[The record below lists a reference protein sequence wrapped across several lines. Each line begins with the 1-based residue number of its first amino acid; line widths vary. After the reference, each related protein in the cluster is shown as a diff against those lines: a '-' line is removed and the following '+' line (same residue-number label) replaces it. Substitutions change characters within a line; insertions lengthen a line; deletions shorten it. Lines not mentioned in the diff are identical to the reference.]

1 MLLSK
6 RERAI
11 TEMLLKHQ
19 DQYLTIYDIAQ
30 TLAVSSRTIH
40 RELKSLEET
49 LTQLGLKLERVVRKG
64 VKLSGSTTAV
74 ERLQQ
79 LVQDQPMAELS
90 EEEQQVIILYA
101 LIQADAPIKQ
111 YSLAHEI
118 GVSTQ
123 TLSKILDQLEQVLT
137 NYQLTLQ
144 RKRGEGI
151 SLQGAE
157 SKKRELLSLWMVNN
171 LNSTSVYSV
180 IENHFVYQS
189 LNQTQL
195 SMVDMDKIF
204 RVERLLMDYL
214 DSLPYTLI
222 ESSYITLTVHIVL
235 SIDRMQKNEYVTLEP
250 AVYEEVHHTREF
262 EVATAL
268 AHRLEAIYDV
278 TFTEAEI
285 TFITIHLRGAKRK
298 DITEDDEHDE
308 TQIQRFI
315 QRVSNFA
322 KMEFSELD
330 TLTEGLKLHLIPAM
344 NRLRANIETYNPL
357 TQMVKQ
363 KYPHLFHS
371 VKLAVEATWSD
382 LNFPDSEIAFLV
394 LHFGGAI
401 RREEH
406 HTLNVLVV
414 CSSGIGTSRL
424 LATRLEQTFPE
435 VTSTEQASV
444 GELAHISLE
453 AYDAIISTVNLDIEA
468 DYLTVNPLLPD
479 TDIHLVAQF
488 LKSQSDYVQTE
499 TKTEIPSNL
508 WKPKQPS
515 QAQRDT
521 EHILNQVRDGLRL
534 LDHCEVEQVHVDDVV
549 SYLTES
555 LHQRKIIDDRQSFSE
570 LLVAR
575 MEEDGY
581 ALAPYPLALP
591 HLRSSVIQKP
601 MLLLTVLEQPLEL
614 PNHNDTPIRYLINI
628 FIPDDPNLA
637 QLVSHFTGELIH
649 HLDDIDVLMS
659 DPDKLISILK
669 DQYVAYLQQILTME

>member
-49 LTQLGLKLERVVRKG
+49 LNQLDLTLERVVRKG
-64 VKLSGSTTAV
+64 LKLSGTPHAIK
-74 ERLQQ
+74 RLRQ
-79 LVQDQPMAELS
+79 LIQEQTMTDLS

-101 LIQADAPIKQ
+101 LIQAEDPIKQ

-123 TLSKILDQLEQVLT
+123 TLSKILDQLEQVLN
-137 NYQLTLQ
+137 NYQLKLQ

-151 SLQGAE
+151 SLQGPE
-157 SKKRELLSLWMVNN
+157 SKKRELLSLWMVND

-235 SIDRMQKNEYVTLEP
+235 SIDRMQKNEYVSLEP
-250 AVYEEVHHTREF
+250 KVYEEVRNTREF

-268 AHRLEAIYDV
+268 ASRLEEIYEV
-278 TFTEAEI
+278 TFTKAEI

-298 DITEDDEHDE
+298 NLPDEEAHDA
-308 TQIQRFI
+308 TLIHRFI
-315 QRVSNFA
+315 QRVSIYA
-322 KMEFSELD
+322 EMEFTELD
-330 TLTEGLKLHLIPAM
+330 TLTEGLKLHLIPAI

-357 TQMVKQ
+357 TQMVKE

-371 VKLAVEATWSD
+371 VKLAVEETWSD
-382 LNFPDSEIAFLV
+382 LHFPDSEIAFLV

-401 RREEH
+401 RREGQRE
-406 HTLNVLVV
+406 LNVLVV

-435 VTSTEQASV
+435 ITSTQQASV
-444 GELAHISLE
+444 GDLAHMSFE
-453 AYDAIISTVNLDIEA
+453 KFDAIISTVNLDIEA

-488 LKSQSDYVQTE
+488 LKSQSDYAQTE
-499 TKTEIPSNL
+499 TRTEVPSNL
-508 WKPKQPS
+508 WKPKQA
-515 QAQRDT
+515 AQTQLDT
-521 EHILNQVRDGLRL
+521 EQILKQVREGLQL
-534 LDHCEVEQVHVDDVV
+534 LDRCEVEHVHVEDVV
-549 SYLTES
+549 NYLTDS
-555 LHQRKIIDDRQSFSE
+555 LYQREVINDRQSFSE

-575 MEEDGY
+575 MEQDGY

-591 HLRSSVIQKP
+591 HLRSSLIQKS
-601 MLLLTVLEQPLEL
+601 MLLLTLLEQPLEL

-628 FIPDDPNLA
+628 FIADDPGLA

-649 HLDDIDVLMS
+649 HLDEIDVLMS
-659 DPDKLISILK
+659 EPDKLISILK
-669 DQYVAYLQQILTME
+669 DQYVAYLKQILIME